1 MGEGKYSTSYLMIMV
16 VRISRDVWF
25 YLLMQFHL
33 CAFSFCVFFLSIGM
47 YIPPDCFSCSDASL
61 LNLKGEERSFM
72 RFGAFP
78 SYLLL
83 LLI

>member
-1 MGEGKYSTSYLMIMV
+1 
-16 VRISRDVWF
+16 
-25 YLLMQFHL
+25 
-33 CAFSFCVFFLSIGM
+33 M